1 VHVRVCVWQL
11 MGDDPS
17 ILDEDTS
24 RDIQKMRGEFHAN
37 KAAVIQMMAEH
48 AVRVRMQV
56 PEGRK
61 SVSGRAPRSLH
72 WRGTEKTLAGGA
84 AAGRGCRLS
93 N

>member
-1 VHVRVCVWQL
+1 

-61 SVSGRAPRSLH
+61 A
-72 WRGTEKTLAGGA
+72 
-84 AAGRGCRLS
+84 
-93 N
+93 